1 VNATFFKNRP
11 FRKSPASRQELDLAV
26 FEGLGRHSLAP
37 ILQSLVLW
45 LHEQALRDG
54 VTQLLFLARDGYMVQ
69 RAYQAVIPEA
79 QQIPN
84 QYMYASR
91 RLFNLAAIRQL
102 DEAAMHFLIG
112 DNVMMP
118 VGRYLERA
126 GLDPNDCMAEIVAA
140 GFGQG
145 INSLVLG
152 GDEPKLRKLFSLL
165 EKSVLGQAEQ
175 ERQRLRLYADSL
187 ADWQNQT
194 CGVVDIGWH
203 GSLQA
208 SLRNV
213 LDIDEADLHGYY
225 LGLHLGAR
233 RRNTQPMGAYLDE
246 SRRGDFWTYHNTIR
260 RCVEIFELF
269 FAHTDGSIIG
279 LRRTTSGTFEPVR
292 EARRLPAEVRDC
304 LVAAQE
310 AAIDE
315 LHKHPKHWSR
325 RAVIREMTRLLS
337 RPSASEARCLGNIP
351 HQEGFGGF
359 GRLAQLARP
368 RYTLRGYLVHLP
380 ELIWDIRKTFWRRAF
395 IVRLLG

>member
-1 VNATFFKNRP
+1 MIK
-11 FRKSPASRQELDLAV
+11 RKLFTKYSVTTQEADMAV
-26 FEGLGRHSLAP
+26 FETLGRQSLAP
-37 ILQSLVLW
+37 LLQALVLW
-45 LHEQALRDG
+45 IHEQAKRDG

-69 RAYQAVIPEA
+69 RAYQAVIPKK

-112 DNVMMP
+112 DNVVMP
-118 VGRYLERA
+118 VGRYLERS
-126 GLDPNDCMAEIVAA
+126 GLDPQECEAEIVAA

-145 INSLVLG
+145 VESLVLAN
-152 GDEPKLRKLFSLL
+152 DEPKLRKLFSLL
-165 EKSVLGQAEQ
+165 EKSVLAQAEI
-175 ERQRLRLYADSL
+175 ERRRLRLYADSL
-187 ADWQNQT
+187 TDWNANR
-194 CGVVDIGWH
+194 CGVFDIGWH

-208 SLRNV
+208 SLRDV
-213 LDIDEADLHGYY
+213 LDIDEKDLYGYY

-233 RRNTQPMGAYLDE
+233 RRSNQPMAAFLDE
-246 SRRGDFWTYHNTIR
+246 SEYSDFWTYHNTIR

-279 LRRTTSGTFEPVR
+279 LRRTSSGLFEPVR
-292 EARRLPAEVRDC
+292 EARILPLEVRDC

-310 AAIDE
+310 AAIDK
-315 LHKHPKHWSR
+315 LRTTKKLWLR
-325 RAVIREMTRLLS
+325 RAVMWEMARLLS
-337 RPSASEARCLGNIP
+337 RPSAEEARCLGNIP

-368 RYTLRGYLVHLP
+368 RYTLLGYFGHLP
-380 ELIWDIRKTFWRRAF
+380 EFIWDVRKTFWRRAF
-395 IVRLLG
+395 LVRLRG